1 MTTKNESNKNR
12 GKTVPTYSPES
23 HHLPPIES
31 VLPMPKVKPP
41 KQEKK

>member
-1 MTTKNESNKNR
+1 MPAKDEQN
-12 GKTVPTYSPES
+12 GKRVTVPTYSPES
-23 HHLPPIES
+23 HHLPPIEN